1 MTSTASTPKGR
12 GAWRREDN
20 TVVVAGV
27 QVPDAVPGPFAI
39 FSESVFVPVPLE
51 FEPHTHPMHE
61 LVWVRGGTMTVRL
74 DDAVVTVPEGHGLWI
89 PAGVEH
95 AGRTT
100 ARTVLSDALF
110 DAGRSPVDH
119 PAFSEVVAV
128 EVTPI
133 LASLLIRLER
143 TDLTEQARMRAE
155 AVVFDVLAPTKS
167 QLTLRV
173 PNAQRVEPIV
183 SALLDDPTDERALSD
198 WAQALGISERTVTRL
213 FRAHTGLSFM
223 QWRQVLRVHRA
234 LSLLAEG
241 LPVQDVSE
249 LMGYAQA
256 STFIASFKRVM
267 GATPGAY
274 LAARKTME
282 IDGAH

>member
-1 MTSTASTPKGR
+1 MPSSVATSAAR

-27 QVPDAVPGPFAI
+27 QVPEAVPEPFAI
-39 FSESVFVPVPLE
+39 FAESVFVPVPLE

-95 AGRTT
+95 SGRTT
-100 ARTVLSDALF
+100 ARTMLSDALF
-110 DAGRSPVDH
+110 DSQRSPVDVV
-119 PAFSEVVAV
+119 AFAEVVAV

-133 LASLLIRLER
+133 LASLLIYLER
-143 TDLTEQARMRAE
+143 TDLVEAARMRAE
-155 AVVFDVLAPTKS
+155 SVVFDVLAPTER
-167 QLTLRV
+167 QLSLRV
-173 PNAQRVEPIV
+173 PNAERVEPIV
-183 SALLDDPTDERALSD
+183 TALLDDPTDDRALSD
-198 WAQALGISERTVTRL
+198 WAVAVGVSERTVTRL

-241 LPVQDVSE
+241 LPVQEVSE
-249 LMGYAQA
+249 LMGYAQS

-267 GATPGAY
+267 GTTPGAY
-274 LAARKTME
+274 LAVGKTSE
-282 IDGAH
+282 AGTTS